1 MGAEHRG
8 TLVFVLRSA
17 TQGHDRKMAPA
28 FVLVDV
34 ECKVIARLASDKR
47 RRFGARGRTRPTCTG
62 LDSRFAIGR
71 SQAKIDFVGRPPF
84 KRRVRTMFV
93 VPIDERKKLPTTC
106 FSTAGNQNSSSA
118 LVLHA
123 LDHTFNHGDASM
135 LADRAVP
142 RRLDALALDPTPKGT
157 AVKDG
162 VPVTDNVFRRCVS
175 AMDRSA

>member
-1 MGAEHRG
+1 
-8 TLVFVLRSA
+8 
-17 TQGHDRKMAPA
+17 MAPA

-62 LDSRFAIGR
+62 LNSRFAIGR

-84 KRRVRTMFV
+84 ERRVGTVFV

-118 LVLHA
+118 LVLHGLA
-123 LDHTFNHGDASM
+123 HTFNHGEPTAPYRGGWM
-135 LADRAVP
+135 PLRLTQ
-142 RRLDALALDPTPKGT
+142 RRKAPQSKILSRSQTMYFGAALTRWIVRPKNAHTARQSGRLVKTPT
-157 AVKDG
+157 
-162 VPVTDNVFRRCVS
+162 
-175 AMDRSA
+175 